1 MSCGWSEWCLQ
12 LTIWSWSQA
21 EVAEI
26 CCQCFAFYWKRC
38 GPMSGFMEPVSICNI
53 FVHICS
59 QVFYRSKDEVKS
71 CVIYIGK
78 QFFILSLLTNYRIV
92 LLHGPPGTGKTS
104 LCKALA
110 QKLSIR
116 FKSRSVLN
124 EIYGL
129 FVLNMCCW
137 FLTLFMLGILCVN
150 WLKWMLI
157 HCSASGFL
165 KVENWYALLC

>member
-1 MSCGWSEWCLQ
+1 VLCFLLKEVWTHVWFHGTGKHLQ
-12 LTIWSWSQA
+12 HYYTHLQ
-21 EVAEI
+21 
-26 CCQCFAFYWKRC
+26 
-38 GPMSGFMEPVSICNI
+38 PVC
-53 FVHICS
+53 
-59 QVFYRSKDEVKS
+59 YRRKDEVYS
-71 CVIYIGK
+71 MSLYSET
-78 QFFILSLLTNYRIV
+78 ILIFSVFMNYRIV

-124 EIYGL
+124 EIQDL
-129 FVLNMCCW
+129 FFVLNMCYW
-137 FLTLFMLGILCVN
+137 FLTFILGILCVN

-165 KVENWYALLC
+165 KVENWYALFVLDWYHVFTCWNHFSI